1 MAQQYAM
8 QQQQMQQQAAGVT
21 ITTKAYLS
29 LDGHQRPQDI
39 DKQYL

>member
-21 ITTKAYLS
+21 I
-29 LDGHQRPQDI
+29 GNEGPPQS
-39 DKQYL
+39 